1 MQQDL
6 TEIIMVVDRSGS
18 MNDVKKDANI
28 GINRFIKAQ
37 RELPGRGNL
46 TLVQFDTEYEFVHR
60 SLPIADVPEYRLEP
74 RGWTALLDALGRA
87 IVETGERL
95 EKMREEDRPGLVV
108 CVIVTDGHENS
119 SREFTL
125 EQIKSMIEH
134 QHDVYKWQFNFLGA
148 DAAAFD
154 DAANMGI
161 PMAGAAR
168 YDPRKLIAAYG
179 LTSDVI
185 ARMRAAASA
194 GRKVSNVFTEA
205 ERRKMRGE

>member
-1 MQQDL
+1 M
-6 TEIIMVVDRSGS
+6 
-18 MNDVKKDANI
+18 
-28 GINRFIKAQ
+28 
-37 RELPGRGNL
+37 
-46 TLVQFDTEYEFVHR
+46 HR

>member
-18 MNDVKKDANI
+18 MKSVEKEANI
-28 GINRFIKAQ
+28 GINLFIKAQ
-37 RELPGRGNL
+37 RDLPGRGNL

-60 SLPIADVPEYRLEP
+60 GVPIADVPEYKLVP
-74 RGWTALLDALGRA
+74 RGWTALLDAVGRG

-95 EKMREEDRPGLVV
+95 EKMLEQDRPGLVV

-119 SREFTL
+119 SREFKL

-134 QHDVYKWQFNFLGA
+134 QRDVYKWQFNFLGA

-154 DAANMGI
+154 DAARMGI
-161 PMAGAAR
+161 PMAAAAN
-168 YDPRKLIAAYG
+168 YDLKELIAVYG

-185 ARMRAAASA
+185 ARMRTAASA
-194 GRKVSNVFTEA
+194 GRNVSNVFTEA